1 MFSQII
7 DFYKNLFNS
16 AFNDA
21 NDALIHELLK

>member
-7 DFYKNLFNS
+7 DFYKNLFKS
-16 AFNDA
+16 CFNDA